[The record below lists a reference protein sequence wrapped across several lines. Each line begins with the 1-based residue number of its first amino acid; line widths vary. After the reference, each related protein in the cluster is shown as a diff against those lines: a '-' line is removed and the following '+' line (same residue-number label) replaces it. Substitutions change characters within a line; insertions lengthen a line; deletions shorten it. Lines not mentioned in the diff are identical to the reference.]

1 MKKKVEKLNMVRNLV
16 VHPIFYLGY
25 VITINL
31 KCQISPQPPPS
42 PPPPY
47 GLLGHLEGG
56 GAKRQLMPLTITIFV

>member
-1 MKKKVEKLNMVRNLV
+1 MKKKVEKLNRVRNLV

-25 VITINL
+25 VITISL
-31 KCQISPQPPPS
+31 KCQISPQPPP
-42 PPPPY
+42 PLY